1 MSFFVS
7 ESLKGRVTEEN
18 LLDTKQGDE
27 KLEREA
33 VYVRVSFE
41 KFSHEF
47 KFISLK
53 KEKLLKTLIIEI
65 PQSYKFLSALLTPN
79 SKFEVIMLT
88 ARGAIYKKVKKL
100 TEAIKN
106 KHDVDLLPCPDI
118 RPYYATYSKYPVH
131 IGDRWKDKYDFSTF
145 IGGILSLTPK
155 LAKETNGYPNNFW
168 GWGGEDDALYN
179 RLSKC
184 VNQICCPIEGD
195 IKGIYHFNTQ
205 EKKKLIN

>member
-79 SKFEVIMLT
+79 SKFEVIASDGVLSQAT
-88 ARGAIYKKVKKL
+88 LKEDNYEIIRQNERSCY
-100 TEAIKN
+100 
-106 KHDVDLLPCPDI
+106 LLKI
-118 RPYYATYSKYPVH
+118 V
-131 IGDRWKDKYDFSTF
+131 IGK
-145 IGGILSLTPK
+145 
-155 LAKETNGYPNNFW
+155 
-168 GWGGEDDALYN
+168 
-179 RLSKC
+179 
-184 VNQICCPIEGD
+184 
-195 IKGIYHFNTQ
+195 
-205 EKKKLIN
+205 